1 MDRAFNKR
9 ALMGLFDGIKQ
20 MKKNNDDFIK
30 SFTKPFEDKK
40 AAVEA
45 HKQAV
50 MSGDISP
57 ITPFVKLK
65 QGEKAYAELPAKRK
79 ALVTTTI
86 QRTAQKT
93 KKKGGITRAVVGGAL
108 LGPVG
113 AVVGAST
120 AKSKGNS
127 VGYAEEVENMS
138 DIDKGVLVFTDQR
151 MLFVGQEIV
160 SIPYDELV
168 DIRFID
174 MLTGAEISVKYAGM
188 LEGEKY
194 FASGK
199 EAKLSKMYYQAITE
213 KLVKG

>member
-1 MDRAFNKR
+1 
-9 ALMGLFDGIKQ
+9 MGLFDSIKQ

-30 SFTKPFEDKK
+30 SLTKPFEDKK
-40 AAVEA
+40 AANEA

-50 MSGDISP
+50 ANGDISP
-57 ITPFVKLK
+57 ITPSVKLK
-65 QGEKAYAELPAKRK
+65 QGEKAYAEFTAKRK
-79 ALVTTTI
+79 AIVTTTI
-86 QRTAQKT
+86 QRTVEKT

-113 AVVGAST
+113 AVVGATT

-127 VGYAEEVENMS
+127 VGYTEDIES
-138 DIDKGVLVFTDQR
+138 LKDIDQGILVLTDQR

-168 DIRFID
+168 GVKFKNTI
-174 MLTGAEISVKYAGM
+174 TGAEISVKYAGM
-188 LEGEKY
+188 LKGEQY
-194 FASGK
+194 FISGK

-213 KLVKG
+213 KLLKA

>member
-1 MDRAFNKR
+1 
-9 ALMGLFDGIKQ
+9 MGLFDGIKQ

-30 SFTKPFEDKK
+30 SLTKPFEDKK
-40 AAVEA
+40 AAAEA

-50 MSGDISP
+50 SDGDISP
-57 ITPFVKLK
+57 IAPSVKLK
-65 QGEKAYAELPAKRK
+65 QNEKAYVEFPAKRK
-79 ALVTTTI
+79 AIVTTTI
-86 QRTAQKT
+86 QRTVAKT

-127 VGYAEEVENMS
+127 VGYTEEVDNLS
-138 DIDKGVLVFTDQR
+138 DIDKGILVLTDQR

-168 DIRFID
+168 SVQFENTI
-174 MLTGAEISVKYAGM
+174 TGAEISVKYTGM
-188 LEGEKY
+188 LKGEQY
-194 FASGK
+194 FISGK
-199 EAKLSKMYYQAITE
+199 EAKLSKMYYQAIT
-213 KLVKG
+213 KKFLKA